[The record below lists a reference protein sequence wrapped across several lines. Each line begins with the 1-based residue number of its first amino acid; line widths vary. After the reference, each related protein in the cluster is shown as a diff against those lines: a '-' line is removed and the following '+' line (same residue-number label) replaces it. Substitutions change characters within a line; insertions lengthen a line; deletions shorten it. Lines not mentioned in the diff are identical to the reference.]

1 MTENFNL
8 NLKPRTYEEKYEGNL
23 EFSTLLFNRLN
34 DLKKEIQV
42 MKPCVVTKVN
52 HAENYVTVEILDYDA
67 DELGNEQEFPPLTNV
82 PIRQP
87 MDSGSAYIRLP
98 VQVGDIGTIEFF
110 DSSVDDLIVGGAHTY
125 DLTENWHK
133 LSDNLFTNG
142 FLPKNKYF
150 EFDSTAP
157 ITLGTKDGVFT
168 FSVDL
173 SGKLQIVG
181 INELVLKSGI
191 GITLDAPD
199 VSASGNLRVGTG
211 YSGLIPPG
219 ALSVVQDGIVVNV
232 IQP

>member
-1 MTENFNL
+1 MTENYSL
-8 NLKPRTYEEKYEGNL
+8 NLRPRTYEEKYEGDK

-87 MDSGSAYIRLP
+87 MDSGSAYIRLS

-110 DSSVDDLIVGGAHTY
+110 DSSVDDLVVGGAHTY

-150 EFDSTAP
+150 EFDSESK
-157 ITLGTKDGVFT
+157 IILGGKDGVAT
-168 FSVDL
+168 F
-173 SGKLQIVG
+173 KL
-181 INELVLKSGI
+181 
-191 GITLDAPD
+191 
-199 VSASGNLRVGTG
+199 ASDNNWVMVGNLQVTGDITATGTITG
-211 YSGLIPPG
+211 TTDVIGG
-219 ALSVVQDGIVVNV
+219 GKSVKGHTHPYTDDGVPSNTGT
-232 IQP
+232 PN